1 MKKINTTTNRN
12 DMKNASA
19 TTKGM
24 SNEDNEKNKSSNQ
37 KCFTCQAKRCPGIKV
52 IFFCVA

>member
-37 KCFTCQAKRCPGIKV
+37 KYFTCQAKRCPGIKV